1 MRKGRKPSPCVIT
14 ISRCGAVG
22 IRKGCPPVGA
32 IVSETKGAESRG
44 CHLIEPAPGVV
55 AVGDVKDSG
64 ASHLTILTYE
74 GIYSLFPNLFWKF
87 AV

>member
-1 MRKGRKPSPCVIT
+1 MSKGRKPSARVIT
-14 ISRCGAVG
+14 VSRCGAVG

-32 IVSETKGAESRG
+32 VVDKAECREPRG
-44 CHLIEPAPGVV
+44 CHLNEPAPGVV
-55 AVGDVKDSG
+55 AVGDIKDSG